1 MLYFSR
7 WKVTAILLTIFVS
20 LVVLVPNY
28 LTSDQLKN
36 YWPSWLPG
44 RQVVL
49 GLDLQGGVYLLYQVD
64 VND

>member
-7 WKVTAILLTIFVS
+7 WKVTTILLTIFVA
-20 LVVLVPNY
+20 LVVLIPNY
-28 LTSDQLKN
+28 LTSDQIKT

-49 GLDLQGGVYLLYQVD
+49 GLDLQGGV
-64 VND
+64 